1 MAEEKIILYKTSNK
15 YVVAKQVNIKAEDYP
30 TILLSDNRDCSMTF
44 NPDSLYINGELL
56 GKITGMEPK

>member
-15 YVVAKQVNIKAEDYP
+15 YVVAKQVNIKAKDYP

-44 NPDSLYINGELL
+44 NPGSLYINGELL
-56 GKITGMEPK
+56 GKITGMEAK

>member
-30 TILLSDNRDCSMTF
+30 TILLSDNRDCSITF
-44 NPDSLYINGELL
+44 NPDSLYINGEPL
-56 GKITGMEPK
+56 GKITGMEAK

>member
-44 NPDSLYINGELL
+44 NLDSLYINGELL
-56 GKITGMEPK
+56 GKITGMEAK

>member
-15 YVVAKQVNIKAEDYP
+15 YVVAKQITTKAEDYP
-30 TILLSDNRDCSMTF
+30 AIHLSNNREYSMTF

-56 GKITGMEPK
+56 GKITGMEVK

>member
-30 TILLSDNRDCSMTF
+30 TILLSDNRECSMTF
-44 NPDSLYINGELL
+44 SPDSLYMNGELL
-56 GKITGMEPK
+56 GKITKMEVK

>member
-1 MAEEKIILYKTSNK
+1 MAEEKIILYKISNK

-30 TILLSDNRDCSMTF
+30 PIYLSDNRDCSMTF

-56 GKITGMEPK
+56 GKITGMEVR

>member
-30 TILLSDNRDCSMTF
+30 PIYLSNDKEYSTTF

-56 GKITGMEPK
+56 GKITGMEVK

>member
-30 TILLSDNRDCSMTF
+30 TILLSDNRDYSMTF
-44 NPDSLYINGELL
+44 NTDSLYINGELL
-56 GKITGMEPK
+56 GKITGMEAK

>member
-30 TILLSDNRDCSMTF
+30 TILLSDNRECSIIF

-56 GKITGMEPK
+56 GKITGMEAK

>member
-30 TILLSDNRDCSMTF
+30 TILSSDDRECSMTF

-56 GKITGMEPK
+56 GKITGMEVK